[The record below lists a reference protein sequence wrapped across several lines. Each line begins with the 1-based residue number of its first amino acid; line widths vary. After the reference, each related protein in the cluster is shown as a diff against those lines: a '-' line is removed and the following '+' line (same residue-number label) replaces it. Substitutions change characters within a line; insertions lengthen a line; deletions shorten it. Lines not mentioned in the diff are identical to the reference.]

1 MLSKSE
7 IFGFQ
12 PSEKFKKPVAYFS
25 MEFAVDQSLK
35 IYSGGL
41 GFLAGSHM
49 KSAYTLKQNLV
60 GIGMLWKYGYYDQVR
75 EIDGTMKVAYIQKRY
90 FFLTDTKI
98 VFPVI
103 VHGAT
108 VYVKAL
114 LLKPE
119 VFNTA
124 PIFLLTT
131 DIEQNDALSR
141 TITHNLYDANES
153 TRIAQSIVLGIG
165 GAKLLDILEMTPDIY
180 HLNEGHALPL
190 CFYLYAKFKDKE
202 EVRRRLVFTT
212 HTPEEAGNES
222 HDFSLLSKMSFFNG
236 LEDEEV
242 KSIVSIEKGRLN
254 YTLTAL
260 QFAKIANGVSK
271 LHGKVSREMWA
282 GYNEICEITH
292 ITNSQN
298 KNYWKD
304 KKLEASLENN
314 DDNAL
319 ILRKKELKRAL
330 FKIVA
335 DQTGKLFDEHVLTIV
350 WARRFAGYKR
360 ADLIMRDMNQFI
372 AMMAD
377 KHMPIQMIWAG
388 KPYPLDHSAIITFNQ
403 IFKNTLDMP
412 NVAVLTGY
420 ELELSAALKRGSDLW
435 LNNPRLFREASGT
448 SGMTASMNGSVNFS
462 IPDGW
467 IPEFAKHGHN
477 SFLIEP
483 ADRSLPIDQQD
494 DIEANNIY
502 KVLKHEILPLY
513 YNAPEH
519 WIQIVKNSM
528 REIIPGFSS
537 DYMAQAYYEQLFMR
551 EVKNLASV

>member
-12 PSEKFKKPVAYFS
+12 PSEKFKKTVAYFS

-304 KKLEASLENN
+304 DKLEASLENN
-314 DDNAL
+314 DDIAL

-388 KPYPLDHSAIITFNQ
+388 KPYPLDHNAIITFNQ

-551 EVKNLASV
+551 EVKNLASI